1 MPQEHILGKTSLEGM
16 IFDIQR
22 YSIHDGPGIRTTVF
36 LKDCPLRCR
45 WCSNPESW
53 GSRPE
58 LFYMKSRCIG
68 CGTCKTAA
76 RSARDGLPH
85 GRALPEGR
93 TDLRRKG
100 LCRRA
105 AGICPIIRE
114 AEAAS
119 PFPAENPCCRR
130 ISRRKS

>member
-68 CGTCKTAA
+68 CG
-76 RSARDGLPH
+76 
-85 GRALPEGR
+85 
-93 TDLRRKG
+93 
-100 LCRRA
+100 
-105 AGICPIIRE
+105 ICPIIRE